1 MSVSMSC
8 YACKEGWGPP
18 DYHCSCTR
26 PVPPEPEDRYA
37 EPWMKAYYSEGGV
50 RVDKLPT
57 CRTTVDSGESQDQ
70 VNSPS
75 HYRQGNVECIDAMKA
90 QATPEEFR
98 GHLRLN
104 CAKYL
109 WRYNHKGN
117 ALEDLKKAR
126 WYLDRLIGEVE

>member
-1 MSVSMSC
+1 MS
-8 YACKEGWGPP
+8 
-18 DYHCSCTR
+18 
-26 PVPPEPEDRYA
+26 
-37 EPWMKAYYSEGGV
+37 EPWLTAYETSLGV
-50 RVDKLPT
+50 VTLGVVSSPT
-57 CRTTVDSGESQDQ
+57 SDEIPDSGASQDQ

-75 HYRQGNVECIDAMKA
+75 HYRQGEIECIDAMRA

-98 GHLRLN
+98 GYLRLN

>member
-1 MSVSMSC
+1 MIVGTCSV
-8 YACKEGWGPP
+8 CKEGWGPP
-18 DYHCSCTR
+18 EFSCACTR
-26 PVPPEPEDRYA
+26 A
-37 EPWMKAYYSEGGV
+37 EAEWFTAYVTGGLDFD
-50 RVDKLPT
+50 VDNPPT
-57 CRTTVDSGESQDQ
+57 CSQTVDSGASQDQ

-75 HYRQGNVECIDAMKA
+75 HYRQGEIECIDAMKA
-90 QATPEEFR
+90 QATPEEFK